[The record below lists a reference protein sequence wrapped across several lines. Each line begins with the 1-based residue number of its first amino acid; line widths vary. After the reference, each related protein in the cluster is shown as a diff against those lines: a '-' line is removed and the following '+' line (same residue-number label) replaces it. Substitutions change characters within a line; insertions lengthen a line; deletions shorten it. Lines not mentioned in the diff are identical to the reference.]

1 MAKKKAQDFSVP
13 EELGR
18 QLFYATV
25 RELIRKINAG
35 EASPTDLATAARIC
49 KDNGIEI
56 DVTPLPEGEGVD
68 LSDDLPEFD
77 D

>member
-1 MAKKKAQDFSVP
+1 MAKKKVDFTVP
-13 EELGR
+13 EELGKE
-18 QLFYATV
+18 LFYATV
-25 RELIRKINAG
+25 RALIARINSG

-56 DVTPLPEGEGVD
+56 ATSPLPAGAGVSLD
-68 LSDDLPEFD
+68 EDLPEFD

>member
-1 MAKKKAQDFSVP
+1 MAKRKPDFKVP

-18 QLFYATV
+18 ELFHATV

-56 DVTPLPEGEGVD
+56 EVTPLPEGPGVD